1 MKKILFGGVA
11 ALALVAC
18 QTKTETTTVDTTVV
32 DTIKADTIIV
42 SPDSVDSVVVDTVK
56 DSAK

>member
-1 MKKILFGGVA
+1 MKKILFGGVV

-18 QTKTETTTVDTTVV
+18 QTKTEPETVVDTAAV

-42 SPDSVDSVVVDTVK
+42 AADSVDSAVVDSVK
-56 DSAK
+56 